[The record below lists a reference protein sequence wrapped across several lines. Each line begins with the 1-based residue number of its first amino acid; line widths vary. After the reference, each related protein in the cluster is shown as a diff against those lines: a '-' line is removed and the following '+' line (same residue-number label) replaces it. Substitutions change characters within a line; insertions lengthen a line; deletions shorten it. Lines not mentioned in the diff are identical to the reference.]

1 MFDREKQISEWR
13 RELMRAGVRSPEVL
27 DELEA
32 HLREELERQM
42 HAGRDE
48 QIAFETAIRI
58 IGGAKQLQS
67 EFAKIGGVRLAFLW
81 KLKRLL
87 AGLLGWK
94 SGISIPP
101 MNLFTPDAKEM
112 LELARREAPRLH
124 HDYIGT
130 EHVLLGLTISKAGI
144 VPNLLR
150 GMGVDS
156 DTVRREIE
164 RWVGVGGNPPK
175 ALADIPF
182 TPRAGKALTLAA
194 AEARAF
200 HSPSVGAEHIL
211 LGLLLEGGGVAMLVL
226 RSLGVDIKKTRE
238 QIIKGLGTNGRGD

>member
-1 MFDREKQISEWR
+1 MFDREKKISEWR
-13 RELMRAGVRSPEVL
+13 RELIRAGVRSPEVL

-32 HLREELERQM
+32 HLREEMERQV
-42 HAGRDE
+42 HAGLDE
-48 QIAFETAIRI
+48 RAAFETAIRI

-67 EFAKIGGVRLAFLW
+67 EFAKIGGARLAFLW

-87 AGLLGWK
+87 VGFLGGK

-101 MNLFTPDAKEM
+101 LDSFTPDARET
-112 LELARREAPRLH
+112 LELARREAPRLY
-124 HDYIGT
+124 HDFIGT
-130 EHVLLGLTISKAGI
+130 EHVLLGLTISKNGI

-164 RWVGVGGNPPK
+164 RWVGVGGNSPK
-175 ALADIPF
+175 AIADIPF

-200 HSPSVGAEHIL
+200 NSSSVGAEHIL
-211 LGLLLEGGGVAMLVL
+211 LGLLLEGGGVATLVL
-226 RSLGVDIKKTRE
+226 QSLGVDAKKTRE
-238 QIIKGLGTNGRGD
+238 QIIKGLGANGRGD